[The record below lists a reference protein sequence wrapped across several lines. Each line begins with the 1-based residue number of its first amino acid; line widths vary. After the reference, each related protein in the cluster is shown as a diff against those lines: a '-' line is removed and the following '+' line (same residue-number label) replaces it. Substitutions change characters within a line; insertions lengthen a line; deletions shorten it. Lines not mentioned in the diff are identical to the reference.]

1 MEALQDELSP
11 RDGLQKKKVRQIIRT
26 LQKSVTNL
34 RNLSKEL
41 RPGNL
46 EDLGLTTALN
56 LLVQDFAEAKKILWQ
71 IDLDFLDNLFELP
84 VQIAIYRMVQEA
96 LTNVGKHAKAKRI
109 MLHAKKDEQGVS
121 FAIEDDGKGF
131 NLPVVKKT
139 KKTLGLLAMEERV
152 NILRGSFQISS
163 RKKQGTK
170 ISFRIPLSKGRNSN

>member
-11 RDGLQKKKVRQIIRT
+11 RDGLQKKKVRQILRT
-26 LQKSVTNL
+26 LQKSVRNL

-96 LTNVGKHAKAKRI
+96 LTNVGKHAKATRI
-109 MLHAKKDEQGVS
+109 MLHAKKDEQGVP
-121 FAIEDDGKGF
+121 FAVEDDGKGF
-131 NLPVVKKT
+131 NLPAVKKT
-139 KKTLGLLAMEERV
+139 KKTLGFLALEERV
-152 NILRGSFQISS
+152 NILAF
-163 RKKQGTK
+163 
-170 ISFRIPLSKGRNSN
+170 